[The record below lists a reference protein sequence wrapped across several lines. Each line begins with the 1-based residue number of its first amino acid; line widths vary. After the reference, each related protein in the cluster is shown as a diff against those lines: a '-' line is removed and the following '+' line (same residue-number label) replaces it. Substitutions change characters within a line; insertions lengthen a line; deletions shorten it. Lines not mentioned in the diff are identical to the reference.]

1 MGTKSLTTF
10 LDEWDN
16 EEIVVMYRQYDGY
29 PEVHGRDLFDYLSG
43 KKIVNGIPRN
53 EKVSQLANGM
63 SCLAA
68 QVVSH
73 FKKEVGNFYLHKS
86 GTRDIGEQYVYTVYY
101 DNNELKVKVRNL
113 YQNDIMDRIVFN
125 GNLKE
130 MEKWLDKESNR

>member
-1 MGTKSLTTF
+1 MSTRSLTTF

-16 EEIVVMYRQYDGY
+16 EEIVVMYRQHDGY
-29 PEVHGRDLFDYLSG
+29 PKGHGKDLFDYL
-43 KKIVNGIPRN
+43 NGIPLN
-53 EKVSQLANGM
+53 GKYGASLLANGM

-101 DNNELKVKVRNL
+101 DNDELKVKVRNL
-113 YQNDIMDRIVFN
+113 YQKDIMDRIIFN
-125 GNLKE
+125 GNLEEMDEWLSKE
-130 MEKWLDKESNR
+130 ID

>member
-101 DNNELKVKVRNL
+101 HNNELKVKVRNL

>member
-68 QVVSH
+68 QVISH

-101 DNNELKVKVRNL
+101 HNNELKVKVRNL

-130 MEKWLDKESNR
+130 MEKWLDKESN

>member
-68 QVVSH
+68 QVISH

>member
-63 SCLAA
+63 SCLTA

-101 DNNELKVKVRNL
+101 HNNELKVKVRNL

>member
-68 QVVSH
+68 QVISH

-101 DNNELKVKVRNL
+101 HNNELKVKVRNL

>member
-101 DNNELKVKVRNL
+101 HNNELKVKVRNL

-130 MEKWLDKESNR
+130 MEKWLDKESN